1 MKRAILVRIGFF
13 LVLAL
18 YPAVVYFG
26 IRFLPVSFLAV
37 LLALILL
44 ARSTAMSPSERRL
57 MLPLIL
63 VHVAYSVVTAV
74 SGNQSL
80 LLWYPALVNLSLCA
94 VFALSLRQ
102 DQSIL
107 LRWVRARNIRISVY
121 APAYLNRLTAVW
133 SVFFFLNGVAAV
145 LTSMIS
151 MKAWALYNGLV
162 AYLLVGALIG
172 GELFFRA
179 WYKRSKGV

>member
-121 APAYLNRLTAVW
+121 
-133 SVFFFLNGVAAV
+133 GVAAV